1 MRKERAY
8 TLLEILIIVALL
20 LIFLS
25 IGIPMAIKIYRTYK
39 FKNYAIQL
47 QSLANLARV
56 KAIEKGDYI
65 WICLEKAGFTDVCS
79 EGNCKVTV
87 YDVGDCSN
95 LSNCPQKTLIKSML
109 IPESWVEL
117 SKTTGLNAECL
128 IFNPHGVANINGS
141 ICISNGKNFYKLIL
155 QQGRSI
161 INETTGP
168 GGC

>member
-25 IGIPMAIKIYRTYK
+25 IGIPMVIKMYRTYK

-87 YDVGDCSN
+87 YDVGSCNSLTDCA
-95 LSNCPQKTLIKSML
+95 QKSVIGTMV

-117 SKTTGLNAECL
+117 SKSTALGATCL
-128 IFNPHGVANINGS
+128 IFDPHGVAKINGS